1 MKIAVISEVS
11 AVAKNPDIMA
21 ALVGRGHEIINAG
34 MKTAD
39 EKPELTYIQ
48 TGLLAGLLLGTK
60 RADLVIGGCG
70 TGQGFLNSSLQYPGI
85 VCGLISNDL
94 DAWLFGQINGG
105 NCISLPLL
113 VGYGWAGDVNLKFIF
128 DKLFSLPEFGKGYPP
143 HRQESQQKSRS
154 LLFGVS
160 ATTHKPLEQI
170 INELKDDVIKPVLG
184 FPGVLELL
192 DIDTL
197 PAGIRDAIK
206 GRT

>member
-21 ALVGRGHEIINAG
+21 ALDGRGHEIINVG
-34 MKTAD
+34 MKTSD
-39 EKPELTYIQ
+39 DKPELTYIQ
-48 TGLLAGLLLGTK
+48 TGLLAGLLLGTG
-60 RADLVIGGCG
+60 RVDLVIGGCG
-70 TGQGFLNSSLQYPGI
+70 TGQGFLNSSLKYPGI

-128 DKLFSLPEFGKGYPP
+128 EKLFSLPEFGKGYPP

-154 LLFGVS
+154 LLLGVS
-160 ATTHKPLEQI
+160 TTTHKPLAQI
-170 INELKDDVIKPVLG
+170 ISDLDEDVIKPVLG
-184 FPGVLELL
+184 FPGILPLL
-192 DIDTL
+192 NIDSL
-197 PAGIRDAIK
+197 PKGIGDAIK
-206 GRT
+206 GRM

>member
-34 MKTAD
+34 MKSAD
-39 EKPELTYIQ
+39 DKPELTYVQ
-48 TGLLAGLLLGTK
+48 TGLLAGLLLGTG
-60 RADLVIGGCG
+60 RVDLVIGGCG
-70 TGQGFLNSSLQYPGI
+70 TGQGFLNSSLMYPGI

-154 LLFGVS
+154 LLLGVS
-160 ATTHKPLEQI
+160 TTTHKPLARI
-170 INELKDDVIKPVLG
+170 ISDLDDDVIKPVLA
-184 FPGVLELL
+184 FPGVLDLL
-192 DIDTL
+192 DIDSL
-197 PAGIRDAIK
+197 PKDIGNAIK
-206 GRT
+206 GRM